1 MADLDLTRF
10 GIVMIEPSAADGAT
24 VRLVADRECATRCQR
39 AIKIST
45 KHLTGRWTRP
55 EVPQIR
61 LVEAASG

>member
-45 KHLTGRWTRP
+45 KHLALPSVRIRVLRP
-55 EVPQIR
+55 D
-61 LVEAASG
+61 